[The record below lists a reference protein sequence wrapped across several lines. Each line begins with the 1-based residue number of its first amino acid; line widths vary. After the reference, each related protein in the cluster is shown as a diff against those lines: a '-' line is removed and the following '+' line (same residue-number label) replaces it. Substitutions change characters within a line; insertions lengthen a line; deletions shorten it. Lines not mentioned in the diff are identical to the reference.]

1 MGGALVGA
9 GSHNPQICVLPD
21 LHATWSSSTLVILF
35 SEMLKFST
43 KQIFFRNIF
52 LLKENKE
59 SDGII

>member
-1 MGGALVGA
+1 
-9 GSHNPQICVLPD
+9 
-21 LHATWSSSTLVILF
+21 
-35 SEMLKFST
+35 MLKFST